1 MQRGSEGAGWL
12 RGYKVAQRVQRCS
25 VRVQSGSEGAA
36 WLITVLRG
44 SGCSVAQLGCRVAQR
59 VQGGSEGAV

>member
-1 MQRGSEGAGWL
+1 
-12 RGYKVAQRVQRCS
+12 VAQRVQRCS